1 MIFFIFLGFIFSIF
15 EFIFKDLLNFDLITI
30 LIIEYS
36 LHENNK
42 TKGIIVSSIIGILQD
57 LIIGDILFFNSFFKS
72 LIFYLT
78 FAFKEKLFL
87 QSFVLKIISAIF
99 FIFLQYS
106 IKILLLKENFNLQ
119 YMIIIL
125 FLIPFSFWFI
135 SFVKKFIKYE

>member
-99 FIFLQYS
+99 FIFFQYS